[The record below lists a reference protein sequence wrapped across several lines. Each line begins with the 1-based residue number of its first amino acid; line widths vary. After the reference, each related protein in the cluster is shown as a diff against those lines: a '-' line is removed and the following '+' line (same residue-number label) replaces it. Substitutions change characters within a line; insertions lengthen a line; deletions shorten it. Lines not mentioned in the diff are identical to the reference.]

1 MIPPVLPSIEELQ
14 PVLENAVPEFAKDN
28 ILTARTDNPRLSGGR
43 HSELTLL
50 RATEPSHEVA
60 VSYERLAVWRED
72 GKSME
77 GSSKISALARASS
90 MQLSAVYFMAL
101 EAIPKPEQGFD
112 GSVLR
117 LAALVHL
124 EVVDPRVDLAVVD
137 VIAEVVHRAALLGVL
152 GLVAAADVGGDGPL
166 TGL

>member
-1 MIPPVLPSIEELQ
+1 
-14 PVLENAVPEFAKDN
+14 
-28 ILTARTDNPRLSGGR
+28 
-43 HSELTLL
+43 
-50 RATEPSHEVA
+50 

-166 TGL
+166 TEHRCALSPGKSSLSQCRMSPERAETTLATKTHLLAKPRTLAFSS